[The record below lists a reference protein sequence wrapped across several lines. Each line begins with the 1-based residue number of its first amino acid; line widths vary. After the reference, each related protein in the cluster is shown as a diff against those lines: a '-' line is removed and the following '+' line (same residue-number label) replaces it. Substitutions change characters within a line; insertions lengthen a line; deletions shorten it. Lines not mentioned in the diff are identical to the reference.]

1 MGALYEP
8 DHLGKSLRITVKLR
22 TGVADTADTLS
33 TKETAFV
40 CRSLLIYASKF
51 RKVISARPVFQLQ
64 LAVFHVQPNPTQG
77 HSDVVHTVRNR
88 KSCT

>member
-33 TKETAFV
+33 TKETAFI

-51 RKVISARPVFQLQ
+51 RKVISARPVSASTSCLPR
-64 LAVFHVQPNPTQG
+64 AT
-77 HSDVVHTVRNR
+77 
-88 KSCT
+88 KSNAGAL